1 MKKLLVLAMI
11 AGFFTGCNKEVA
23 PSMPKKEETNHPKKT
38 QVLVS
43 AIHEAAKKNEW
54 ERYTPSANYAKETLY
69 FKKRVKNRQYYTYR
83 YQNGPGERD
92 ATLYAKVHY
101 GKDHVNVEFA
111 DKVSMNLGRVGI
123 DNKMDK
129 NLEEFKDAIE
139 LEISARA

>member
-1 MKKLLVLAMI
+1 MKKLLVLTMI
-11 AGFFTGCNKEVA
+11 VGFSTGCNKDVA
-23 PSMPKKEETNHPKKT
+23 PSMQKKEETNHPNNR

-54 ERYTPSANYAKETLY
+54 EQYTPSANYDKEALY
-69 FKKRVKNRQYYTYR
+69 FKKRVKNRQYHTYR
-83 YQNGPGERD
+83 YQNGHGD
-92 ATLYAKVHY
+92 QYTTVYAKVHY
-101 GKDHVNVEFA
+101 VEDHINIEFA

-129 NLEEFKDAIE
+129 NLEEFNDAIE